1 MNGNQQD
8 PKITVRPLDYEL
20 HERVMELLEKLNLSG
35 IHFNI
40 EQGVVT
46 LEGEVGDP
54 LTIEKVEDKIKDIPG
69 VKDIQNDLFARL
81 H

>member
-1 MNGNQQD
+1 
-8 PKITVRPLDYEL
+8 
-20 HERVMELLEKLNLSG
+20 LEKLNLSG

-46 LEGEVGDP
+46 LEGEVGDA
-54 LTIEKVEDKIKDIPG
+54 LTIEKVEDKIKVIPG